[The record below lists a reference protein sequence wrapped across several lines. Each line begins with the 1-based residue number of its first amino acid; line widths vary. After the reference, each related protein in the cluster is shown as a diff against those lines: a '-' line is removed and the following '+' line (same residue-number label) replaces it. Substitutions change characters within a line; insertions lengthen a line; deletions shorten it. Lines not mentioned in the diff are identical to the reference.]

1 MPNQLR
7 PTEYGAQVTL
17 GVAVPQA
24 NPTVE
29 PEFWTLVPDDVN
41 VLATRL
47 SGSRTD
53 SHKRLTDYLDNLQVS
68 LDAYDNAKLD
78 AVGFANTGT
87 SYLIGADEEARRI
100 DAFSAAAGYPIVTA
114 ARAIRD
120 ALRSLGA
127 SRIALFAPY
136 PDWLVAAGQ
145 AYWKAAG
152 LKITDTATVSKDTS
166 DTRNVYGVGFSDIIK
181 STDQLKVDDAD
192 VIVMTGTG
200 RAVGAS
206 QHEEGPARGLPGAKP
221 GIGRS
226 GDRCL
231 RREIRSEVRQGGRV
245 PDQGSQ
251 HVACALRLSC
261 RALGSLADDQSN
273 RKRVCDGPAQDGAF
287 ERFAVVNDCQV
298 DGVQAARRRIENLA
312 AAERHKSVAED
323 HRRCQILRMASR
335 SSTCRQITPAFQ
347 RKVRK
352 GPADVS
358 SFSPAASA
366 TGQTSQP
373 RGG

>member
-1 MPNQLR
+1 MQNQLR

-41 VLATRL
+41 VLTTRL
-47 SGSRTD
+47 SGSRAD
-53 SHKRLTDYLDNLQVS
+53 SRKRLTDYLDNLQAS

-100 DAFSAAAGYPIVTA
+100 DAFSTAAGYPIVTA

-152 LKITDTATVSKDTS
+152 LEIADTATVSKDTS

-181 STDQLKVDDAD
+181 STDQLKINDAD

-200 RAVGAS
+200 
-206 QHEEGPARGLPGAKP
+206 
-221 GIGRS
+221 
-226 GDRCL
+226 
-231 RREIRSEVRQGGRV
+231 V
-245 PDQGSQ
+245 PT
-251 HVACALRLSC
+251 L
-261 RALGSLADDQSN
+261 RALLELAERTTKPVLSSN
-273 RKRVCDGPAQDGAF
+273 LCLVWALLQATGVKPPPPTATETLFGGWRKRM
-287 ERFAVVNDCQV
+287 ERWS
-298 DGVQAARRRIENLA
+298 AAN
-312 AAERHKSVAED
+312 S
-323 HRRCQILRMASR
+323 
-335 SSTCRQITPAFQ
+335 
-347 RKVRK
+347 
-352 GPADVS
+352 
-358 SFSPAASA
+358 
-366 TGQTSQP
+366 
-373 RGG
+373 